1 MADDEADS
9 TTLDDENPDPAA
21 LDDENP
27 DPAALDD
34 ENPDPAALGDDELR
48 MRLYEVLHDR
58 ARTERKWQFWR
69 LAAGHLVIGV
79 IVAYA
84 FVFGRWRFVALTPIL
99 YGIVVMDA
107 LKYSVRLLHVQR
119 HLVAVER
126 ALGERDPLFGWVDE
140 YGFFGAGRR
149 VSVEGVDLNKIPE
162 IAQFALIG
170 SIYLAL
176 VAVSLVVWTP
186 LDGASGPASSFL
198 VGRGHLVVSYTLF
211 SALFA
216 VVVYVGYVHYRRVR
230 DAVQ

>member
-1 MADDEADS
+1 MADDDPDS
-9 TTLDDENPDPAA
+9 TA
-21 LDDENP
+21 LDD
-27 DPAALDD
+27 DPNTTAPGD

-48 MRLYEVLHDR
+48 LRLYEVLHDR

-119 HLVAVER
+119 HMVAVER

-140 YGFFGAGRR
+140 YGFFGDGRR

-162 IAQFALIG
+162 VAQFALIG

-186 LDGASGPASSFL
+186 LDDAGTAGPASSVL
-198 VGRGHLVVSYTLF
+198 VGRGHLLVSYGLF
-211 SALFA
+211 SVLFA

-230 DAVQ
+230 DAVE

>member
-1 MADDEADS
+1 MADDDPDS
-9 TTLDDENPDPAA
+9 TAASDDPDTNA
-21 LDDENP
+21 LGDEH
-27 DPAALDD
+27 
-34 ENPDPAALGDDELR
+34 PDPAALGDEHPDPTALGDDDLR
-48 MRLYEVLHDR
+48 MRLYEVLHER

-162 IAQFALIG
+162 VAQFALIG

-186 LDGASGPASSFL
+186 LDDPTGPASSFL

-211 SALFA
+211 SVLFA

>member
-1 MADDEADS
+1 MADDDPDS
-9 TTLDDENPDPAA
+9 TAASDDPDTNA
-21 LDDENP
+21 LGDEH
-27 DPAALDD
+27 
-34 ENPDPAALGDDELR
+34 PDPAALGDEHPDPTALGDDDLR
-48 MRLYEVLHDR
+48 MRLYEVLHER

-162 IAQFALIG
+162 VAQFALIG

-186 LDGASGPASSFL
+186 LDDPAGPASSFL

-211 SALFA
+211 SVLFA

>member
-1 MADDEADS
+1 MADDD
-9 TTLDDENPDPAA
+9 PDPTTPA
-21 LDDENP
+21 DD
-27 DPAALDD
+27 D
-34 ENPDPAALGDDELR
+34 LR
-48 MRLYEVLHDR
+48 MRLYEVLHQR

-99 YGIVVMDA
+99 YGVVVMDA

-126 ALGERDPLFGWVDE
+126 ELGERDPLFGWVDE

-170 SIYLAL
+170 SIYVAL
-176 VAVSLVVWTP
+176 IAVSLLVWAP
-186 LDGASGPASSFL
+186 PGGPGSAGSFL
-198 VGRGHLVVSYTLF
+198 VTRGHLLVSYGLF
-211 SALFA
+211 SVLFA

-230 DAVQ
+230 DAIGASDGRSPGT

>member
-1 MADDEADS
+1 MADDD
-9 TTLDDENPDPAA
+9 PDPTA
-21 LDDENP
+21 LDDDP
-27 DPAALDD
+27 DPMALDD
-34 ENPDPAALGDDELR
+34 DDRRL
-48 MRLYEVLHDR
+48 RLYELLHDR

-69 LAAGHLVIGV
+69 LAAGHLVIGI

-107 LKYSVRLLHVQR
+107 LKYSVRLLHIQR

-162 IAQFALIG
+162 VAQFALIG
-170 SIYLAL
+170 SIYVAL
-176 VAVSLVVWTP
+176 VAVSLIVWTP
-186 LDGASGPASSFL
+186 PGGASGPASSFL
-198 VGRGHLVVSYTLF
+198 VGRGHLLVSYGLF
-211 SALFA
+211 SLLFA
-216 VVVYVGYVHYRRVR
+216 IVVYVGYVHYRRVR

>member
-1 MADDEADS
+1 MADDDPDPTA
-9 TTLDDENPDPAA
+9 LGDENPDPTAPG
-21 LDDENP
+21 DDP
-27 DPAALDD
+27 DPTA
-34 ENPDPAALGDDELR
+34 PGDDDLR
-48 MRLYEVLHDR
+48 MRLYELLHER

-126 ALGERDPLFGWVDE
+126 ELGEREPLFGWVDE

-162 IAQFALIG
+162 VAQFALIG

-186 LDGASGPASSFL
+186 LDGASGAADSFL
-198 VGRGHLVVSYTLF
+198 VGRGHLVVSYGLF
-211 SALFA
+211 SLLFA

>member
-1 MADDEADS
+1 MAGTDPDPTE
-9 TTLDDENPDPAA
+9 LDD
-21 LDDENP
+21 DD
-27 DPAALDD
+27 
-34 ENPDPAALGDDELR
+34 LR

-84 FVFGRWRFVALTPIL
+84 FVFERWRFVALTPIL
-99 YGIVVMDA
+99 YGVVVMDA

-126 ALGERDPLFGWVDE
+126 ELAEREPLFGWVGE
-140 YGFFGAGRR
+140 YGFFGPGRR
-149 VSVEGVDLNKIPE
+149 VSVEGVDLNKIPD
-162 IAQFALIG
+162 IAQFGLIG
-170 SIYLAL
+170 SIYVVL

-186 LDGASGPASSFL
+186 PAGSTDALQVTRGFL
-198 VGRGHLVVSYTLF
+198 ALGYGTFTL
-211 SALFA
+211 LFA

-230 DAVQ
+230 AEVSGA